1 MSDDAERL
9 RRLGLL
15 RGVDVETT
23 RRMRFQTGNGA
34 DFRPAPPGMQTS
46 PAAGF
51 APADEIPG
59 QSPFARLLFPPRIEK
74 LPSSI
79 DFRAQDFAVAIPA
92 VANSVTVSANS
103 SFRLPL
109 DHVGW
114 LQGFTLYLLS
124 PLATTRLQ
132 WQVRIN
138 QGPVPGFDNIQ
149 NPPGVANFELIITN
163 DMRVRIPNGAT
174 VDVAITNLDGAAV
187 TAGSV
192 IQGWYHP
199 NTDELRYFGGNV

>member
-1 MSDDAERL
+1 MNDDAERL
-9 RRLGLL
+9 RRMGLA

-23 RRMRFQTGNGA
+23 RRMKFRTGTGGE
-34 DFRPAPPGMQTS
+34 FRTAPPGLQGS
-46 PAAGF
+46 PESG
-51 APADEIPG
+51 IPLTTPG
-59 QSPFARLLFPPRIEK
+59 MAPFARLLFPPRIEK

-79 DFRAQDFAVAIPA
+79 DFRAQDFAGAVPA
-92 VANSVTVSANS
+92 GVNNTLVSANS
-103 SFRLPL
+103 QFRLPM

-132 WQVRIN
+132 WTVRIN

-163 DMRVRIPNGAT
+163 DMRVRVPNGAL
-174 VDVAITNLDGAAV
+174 VDVLITNLDGAAV

-199 NTDELRYFGGNV
+199 RTDELRYFGEDT